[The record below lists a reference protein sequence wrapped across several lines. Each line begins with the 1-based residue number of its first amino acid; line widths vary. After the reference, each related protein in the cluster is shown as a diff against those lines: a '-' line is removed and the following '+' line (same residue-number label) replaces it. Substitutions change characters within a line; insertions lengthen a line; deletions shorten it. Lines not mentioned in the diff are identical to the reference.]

1 MNAMNFRTQFIHMT
15 KILHKDSA
23 VVLTVNKELSKSIPI
38 SDGIRQGC
46 LISPPLFAINT
57 KLLRSLICSRE
68 MHKEINILGVNL
80 LVELYA
86 NDTCGYIIGK
96 KDLHAF
102 RARVATF
109 YEASR
114 VQLNIEKSS
123 IIFLRKLFDYHP
135 LEVVKKGSTD
145 RLLGFLLKVEAPDDV
160 IHEPVLNKFKNC
172 SAKWAGATI
181 STHRKAAMMR
191 TFAESTVEYTAPF
204 HAYSNSS
211 VKKIKNTYW
220 KGIYNT
226 KKITKQ
232 R

>member
-1 MNAMNFRTQFIHMT
+1 MNAMNFGTQFIHMI

-46 LISPPLFAINT
+46 PISPPLFAINT
-57 KLLRSLICSRE
+57 KLLRSLICSRK
-68 MHKEINILGVNL
+68 KEINILGVNL

-102 RARVATF
+102 RAGVATY

-123 IIFLRKLFDYHP
+123 IIFLRKLF
-135 LEVVKKGSTD
+135 
-145 RLLGFLLKVEAPDDV
+145 
-160 IHEPVLNKFKNC
+160 
-172 SAKWAGATI
+172 TI
-181 STHRKAAMMR
+181 T
-191 TFAESTVEYTAPF
+191 P
-204 HAYSNSS
+204 
-211 VKKIKNTYW
+211 
-220 KGIYNT
+220 
-226 KKITKQ
+226 
-232 R
+232 